1 VESTTIAA
9 VNTIF
14 SFPGGA
20 AVPAYFPI
28 QRDFL
33 NYAPEAGVLY
43 RPNEVWQFR
52 GRAATGYGTSQISGR
67 RRRQPVR

>member
-20 AVPAYFPI
+20 AVPAFPDPA
-28 QRDFL
+28 RFL

-43 RPNEVWQFR
+43 RPNEAWQFR
-52 GRAATGYGTSQISGR
+52 GRAATGYGTPQISNPR
-67 RRRQPVR
+67 